1 MMRLSTVY
9 SNANTPLFIKN
20 NGLVKHQS
28 KAPVHWGVN
37 ATLFVER
44 VRRKRSKAPVHWGV
58 NATCTRSAHFRARSK
73 APVHWGVKQKRNALE
88 SKPGHSF

>member
-9 SNANTPLFIKN
+9 SNANTPLSIKN

-37 ATLFVER
+37 ATTPMILTLLAV
-44 VRRKRSKAPVHWGV
+44 
-58 NATCTRSAHFRARSK
+58 SK

-88 SKPGHSF
+88 

>member
-9 SNANTPLFIKN
+9 SNANTPLSIKN

-37 ATLFVER
+37 ATELALAQLAV
-44 VRRKRSKAPVHWGV
+44 KSKAPVHWGV
-58 NATCTRSAHFRARSK
+58 NAT
-73 APVHWGVKQKRNALE
+73 
-88 SKPGHSF
+88 

>member
-9 SNANTPLFIKN
+9 SNVNTPLSIKN

-37 ATLFVER
+37 ATTYTLR
-44 VRRKRSKAPVHWGV
+44 QHRHP
-58 NATCTRSAHFRARSK
+58 SK
-73 APVHWGVKQKRNALE
+73 APVHWGVKLKRNALV
-88 SKPGHSF
+88 

>member
-9 SNANTPLFIKN
+9 SNANTPLSIKN

-37 ATLFVER
+37 ATTMNCITLR
-44 VRRKRSKAPVHWGV
+44 MLSKAPVHWGV
-58 NATCTRSAHFRARSK
+58 NATVR
-73 APVHWGVKQKRNALE
+73 VGV
-88 SKPGHSF
+88 